1 MGKRKSWKLL
11 SLTVGVALTTQL
23 FGAVAYA
30 VPSTSSTTYSIS
42 NYIPPQMSI
51 SESEKPII
59 EEAAAYGIVDAVS
72 ILASDPDSPW
82 GQQFKAG
89 TLRVNKIVPIY
100 DLDGIVSETMI
111 VFNTGYLIAEANN
124 GEVLQYSYGDVDPSY
139 YDNADRIYEYNY
151 KHFASKNDTAVDSDF
166 KGKKINQIKKEVAPE
181 EKSKLKDKTKRYGD
195 LTQKSKDFVFK
206 GFFAG
211 SNEGN
216 STQDIITNPPT
227 WMINFFNLGSSQV
240 SSWSAPLVDSYYLT
254 APNINQDNLK
264 SKFLTSSDTDYA
276 NDCAVVATLE
286 IMGNKWGSLTNTQKR
301 TAYNAIVSSSYFN
314 SSSGV
319 GYDKNDQIFK
329 VGSEA
334 IGKPTQVTSDDP
346 EKFTNVNNYSTLK
359 SYLQSY
365 GPYYLS
371 FNQNPYG
378 SHTVTVKG
386 IRKYNLTINYTTGG
400 SDNYS
405 EGFIAINDH
414 WQSDGVD
421 AFMNIDGLSITT
433 YLTAIVA
440 N

>member
-1 MGKRKSWKLL
+1 M
-11 SLTVGVALTTQL
+11 
-23 FGAVAYA
+23 
-30 VPSTSSTTYSIS
+30 
-42 NYIPPQMSI
+42 
-51 SESEKPII
+51 
-59 EEAAAYGIVDAVS
+59 
-72 ILASDPDSPW
+72 
-82 GQQFKAG
+82 
-89 TLRVNKIVPIY
+89 
-100 DLDGIVSETMI
+100 
-111 VFNTGYLIAEANN
+111 
-124 GEVLQYSYGDVDPSY
+124 
-139 YDNADRIYEYNY
+139 
-151 KHFASKNDTAVDSDF
+151 
-166 KGKKINQIKKEVAPE
+166 
-181 EKSKLKDKTKRYGD
+181 
-195 LTQKSKDFVFK
+195 
-206 GFFAG
+206 
-211 SNEGN
+211 
-216 STQDIITNPPT
+216 
-227 WMINFFNLGSSQV
+227 
-240 SSWSAPLVDSYYLT
+240 
-254 APNINQDNLK
+254 
-264 SKFLTSSDTDYA
+264 TSSDTDYA

-286 IMGNKWGSLTNTQKR
+286 IMGYKWGSLTNTQKR
-301 TAYNAIVSSSYFN
+301 TAYNAIVNSSYFS